1 VAATVMDIRDMIKVE
16 IDNWEGVRNTIVE
29 RFVSSIIDFDEILNF
44 LDGKKHTQ
52 LSTEFNDFYFVIGG
66 NNDEFVVTKI
76 YKDQR
81 SFTLHKIDNI
91 SNYMHNICVG
101 GQYGDFSDE
110 IVVSRK
116 EALCAA
122 ADVYFSDC
130 ECQLKWIEDK

>member
-1 VAATVMDIRDMIKVE
+1 MIRVE
-16 IDNWEGVRNTIVE
+16 VDNWEGVRNTVME
-29 RFVSSIIDFDEILNF
+29 RFVSSIADFDEILNC

-81 SFTLHKIDNI
+81 SFTLHKVDSI
-91 SNYMHNICVG
+91 STYTHNICVG
-101 GQYGDFSDE
+101 GQCGDFSDE

-116 EALCAA
+116 ETLCAA

-130 ECQLKWIEDK
+130 KCQLQWIEDK